1 MSLHRMRL
9 SQIKKQIFLD
19 FSVKNIFDHKLIQE
33 TKQKLQLFYMILKDS
48 TIPLL

>member
-1 MSLHRMRL
+1 MSLHKM
-9 SQIKKQIFLD
+9 QKQIFLD

-48 TIPLL
+48 IIPLL